1 MARGRYRL
9 DRVNIEL
16 KTDRQARW
24 KIREEPLVRGTEFV
38 YDVTDDNY
46 AQRNTWEFLVRV
58 PKKKGSSIEVRPS
71 SVPSVKAWNGIERR
85 AMMFEQVRRGRNA
98 GDCYCKV
105 ALADPAGERTRLI
118 ARVDEKKKLPY
129 WLKALNGKMRS
140 KASVRH
146 TRGTDSDSLV
156 IVVDPA
162 DHQQMIALFLA
173 AKAWVLKERFRL
185 RPTSR

>member
-1 MARGRYRL
+1 MPKGRYRFE
-9 DRVNIEL
+9 RVNVAL
-16 KTDRQARW
+16 KSDRPARW
-24 KIREEPLVRGTEFV
+24 KIREEPLVRGTEYV
-38 YDVTDDNY
+38 YNVIDGNY
-46 AQRNTWEFLVRV
+46 GQRNAWEFLVRV

-71 SVPSVKAWNGIERR
+71 LVPSVKAWNGIERR
-85 AMMFEQVRRGRNA
+85 AMMFERVRRGRNA

-129 WLKALNGKMRS
+129 WLKSLNGKMRS

-146 TRGTDSDSLV
+146 TRGTDSDALV
-156 IVVDPA
+156 IVVDPD
-162 DHQQMIALFLA
+162 DHQQMVALFLA

-185 RPTSR
+185 RG

>member
-1 MARGRYRL
+1 MPNGRYRL
-9 DRVNIEL
+9 ERVTTTLKSDRP
-16 KTDRQARW
+16 ARW
-24 KIREEPLVRGTEFV
+24 KIREEPLVRGTEYV
-38 YDVTDDNY
+38 YEVVDGNY
-46 AQRNTWEFLVRV
+46 GQRNEWEFLVRV

-71 SVPSVKAWNGIERR
+71 LVPPVKAWNGMDRR
-85 AMMFEQVRRGRNA
+85 AMMFERVRRGRNT

-140 KASVRH
+140 KESVRH
-146 TRGTDSDSLV
+146 TRGTDSEALV
-156 IVVDPA
+156 IVVDPG
-162 DHQQMIALFLA
+162 DHQQMVALFLA

-185 RPTSR
+185 RG

>member
-16 KTDRQARW
+16 KTDRPARW

-46 AQRNTWEFLVRV
+46 AQRNNWEFLVRV

-71 SVPSVKAWNGIERR
+71 FVPPVKAWNGMDRR
-85 AMMFEQVRRGRNA
+85 ALMFERVRRGRHA

-105 ALADPAGERTRLI
+105 ALSDPAGERTRLI
-118 ARVDEKKKLPY
+118 ARVEEKKKLPY
-129 WLKALNGKMRS
+129 WLKPLNSKMRS
-140 KASVRH
+140 KESVRH
-146 TRGTDSDSLV
+146 TRGTDRDSLV
-156 IVVDPA
+156 IVVDPD
-162 DHQQMIALFLA
+162 DHQRMVALFLA
-173 AKAWVLKERFRL
+173 AKAWVLKERFKL
-185 RPTSR
+185 RG